1 MNQIRKGGDNKYMDK
16 NNGLKLI
23 LYYSS
28 DHKPLEDPANRGLSE
43 VDRLWEKLPKN
54 INKEKIDTNNMDEEE
69 LGKIY
74 SKSCYP
80 SVFTKKYKIRQVFGS
95 RKRSGCFF
103 CREVP
108 ALLVYKDIEY
118 PIDVYPHEEKGGK
131 IITIKEF
138 LEKLIE

>member
-1 MNQIRKGGDNKYMDK
+1 MNKNKS
-16 NNGLKLI
+16 LKLI

-28 DHKPLEDPANRGLSE
+28 EHKPIEDPANRGFNE
-43 VDRLWEKLPKN
+43 VDGLWKKLPKN
-54 INKEKIDTNNMDEEE
+54 INKEKIDTKDMNEEE

-74 SKSCYP
+74 SRSWYP

-103 CREVP
+103 AKEVP
-108 ALLVYKDIEY
+108 ALFVYEDIEHPEN

-138 LEKLIE
+138 LEKLIKWFKLCRWD